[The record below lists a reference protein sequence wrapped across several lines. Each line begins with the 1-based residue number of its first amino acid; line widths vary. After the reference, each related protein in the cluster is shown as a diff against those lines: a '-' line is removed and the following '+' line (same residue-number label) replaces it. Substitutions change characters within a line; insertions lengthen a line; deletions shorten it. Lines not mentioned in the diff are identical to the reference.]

1 MSDAPEHEPQWVD
14 TGISGLLRA
23 GVVAS
28 VAVVVIGLI
37 LTFVNHPQYIRSKT
51 ALGDLTDAR
60 AEYPH
65 RVSDVTAQIREGHG
79 QALVMLGLLTL
90 IATPVARVAFSIV
103 AFALEGDRLY
113 VVITSVVL
121 ALLLLSFA
129 LGAAE

>member
-1 MSDAPEHEPQWVD
+1 MNEAPEHEPQWVD
-14 TGISGLLRA
+14 TGISVLLRA
-23 GVVAS
+23 GVIAS
-28 VAVVVIGLI
+28 MTVVIAGLI
-37 LTFVNHPQYIRSKT
+37 LTFVNHPHYISSKT

-65 RVSDVTAQIREGHG
+65 RVLDVAAQIREGHG

-90 IATPVARVAFSIV
+90 IATPVARVAFSVI

-121 ALLLLSFA
+121 VLLLVSFT
-129 LGAAE
+129 LGAAG